1 MTKLYLS
8 VRNLPKLR
16 AKEIT
21 IAIVILLSLISA
33 TSVTAATWDLFYNA
47 APSNTGPTGNTVL
60 RLSSPTTGTDAY
72 GYIRYMPDTPF
83 ALNNLTNLSTG
94 FNMVQGPFIGG
105 SPRFDIGLDF
115 NNDGV
120 FDWTNDRLL
129 YAYWGTQPWGSGT
142 PPTGWTN
149 TGNFMGTSLWGDIT
163 FFDGN
168 AQYTLAGINT
178 AFGTLNVMRV
188 YVSLDSGWS
197 GNSQILD
204 IDNFTVNNDV
214 YRASSVPEPASM
226 LLLGF
231 GLIGLAGFA
240 IRRKK

>member
-1 MTKLYLS
+1 MKKLFGVVAVL
-8 VRNLPKLR
+8 
-16 AKEIT
+16 A
-21 IAIVILLSLISA
+21 LLCIGGVA
-33 TSVTAATWDLFYNA
+33 QAATWELFYDA

-60 RLSSPTTGTDAY
+60 RLSSPTTGTDPY
-72 GYIRYMPDTPF
+72 GYIRYKPDTPF
-83 ALNNLTNLSTG
+83 ALNNLTNLSTD
-94 FNMVQGPFIGG
+94 FNMVQGPFTGG

-115 NNDGV
+115 NNDGA
-120 FDWTNDRLL
+120 FDWTNDRLI
-129 YAYWGTQPWGSGT
+129 YAYWGTQPWGGGT

-168 AQYTLAGINT
+168 TQYTLAGLNT
-178 AFGTLNVMRV
+178 AFGNLNVMRV
-188 YVSLDSGWS
+188 YVSLDSGWA

-214 YRASSVPEPASM
+214 YSAASVPEPASM

-240 IRRKK
+240 TRRKK